1 MKRLSLW
8 MLAAVVGAWLGSA
21 REARAQGYGLYE
33 FGACAM
39 AMGGAGVAGPCDE
52 GSAVFFNPAGLAL
65 ATRTV
70 LNVGGTL
77 IGPYG
82 DFTSDTGVTT
92 DLEKKWIP
100 APAVYLAK
108 PIGGGRSVV
117 GFGVMA
123 PYGLTLEWPR
133 NFEGRFLAY
142 KVGLQVVYVQPTYAF
157 KVTDRFLVGGGID
170 LSYAKVE
177 LHQRAD
183 LSVQRIT
190 GTPFTFA
197 NLGVPRGTDFAD
209 LTLEGDTIQAGFHV
223 GVLARPTDRVA
234 IGARYLSRQ
243 KVETDEGDL
252 ASEQIPT
259 GFRLPVPLPGVPAGT
274 PVDALLAPLFGP
286 GGRLASQKVATA
298 LYLPDQFV
306 AGISVRP
313 TDRTMVNVDY
323 QYVNWSLFDVLEIE
337 GENGLSQRNIED
349 YRDSHG
355 VRAGVEY
362 RATDRFAV
370 RAGLVAHTG
379 AAPDQTVTPLLP
391 EGKRVDFTGGFG
403 YDVSDRVRLD
413 VAYMYLFQPER
424 RGRTT
429 DGGLERPTVQLNSGV
444 YTFRAN
450 LFAANLV
457 WRF

>member
-77 IGPYG
+77 IGPDG
-82 DFTSDTGVTT
+82 GFTSDTGVTT

-142 KVGLQVVYVQPTYAF
+142 KVGLQVVYLQPTYAF

-197 NLGVPRGTDFAD
+197 NLGVPHGTDFAD

-243 KVETDEGDL
+243 KVETDEGEL
-252 ASEQIPT
+252 ASERIPT